1 MDMKDDKFNK
11 LEKFED
17 YLAEQLSD
25 PEFKKEY
32 DALEPEF
39 SLIKALME
47 ARAEKG
53 LTQKDLAE
61 KTGISQGD
69 ISRIERGS
77 ANPSIKTIQRIATAL
92 DKKVQILF
100 V

>member
-1 MDMKDDKFNK
+1 MKEDKFSK
-11 LEKFED
+11 LEKFDD

-25 PEFKKEY
+25 TEFKEGY

-47 ARAEKG
+47 ARSEKG
-53 LTQKDLAE
+53 LTQKELAE
-61 KTGISQGD
+61 ITGISQGD
-69 ISRIERGS
+69 ISRIERGT
-77 ANPSIKTIQRIATAL
+77 ANPSIKTIQRLATAL

>member
-1 MDMKDDKFNK
+1 MKEDKFSK
-11 LEKFED
+11 LEKFDD

-25 PEFKKEY
+25 PEFKEGY

-39 SLIKALME
+39 SLIKSLMK

-61 KTGISQGD
+61 ITGISQGD
-69 ISRIERGS
+69 ISRIERGT
-77 ANPSIKTIQRIATAL
+77 ANPSIKTIQRLATAL

>member
-1 MDMKDDKFNK
+1 MTTFNEFLKEQLKNPTIKAEYDK
-11 LEKFED
+11 LE
-17 YLAEQLSD
+17 AEFTLI
-25 PEFKKEY
+25 
-32 DALEPEF
+32 DAL
-39 SLIKALME
+39 IE

-61 KTGISQGD
+61 ITGISQGD
-69 ISRIERGS
+69 ISRIERGT
-77 ANPSIKTIQRIATAL
+77 ANPSIKTIQRLATAL